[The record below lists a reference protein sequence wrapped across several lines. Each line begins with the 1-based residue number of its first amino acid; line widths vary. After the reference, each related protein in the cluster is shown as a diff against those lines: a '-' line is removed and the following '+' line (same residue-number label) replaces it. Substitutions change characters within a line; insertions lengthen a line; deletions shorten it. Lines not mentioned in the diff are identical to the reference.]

1 MVGEGRGVLENGG
14 MKEVMEEVGVGERVE
29 GVLIENPILSLG

>member
-1 MVGEGRGVLENGG
+1 MVGEGWGVLENGG

-29 GVLIENPILSLG
+29 GVLIENPILSFG